1 MNTPQINI
9 PAPIQYIDCF
19 VDLPN
24 EIKQV
29 IEELST
35 PWPIEQIQIRPG
47 AINRDGTSAMA
58 LAYQEWWTGYL
69 PRLNDVVGP
78 NNFRIRLLPWND
90 DVIAH
95 LRAFNGVIEG
105 WSSGS
110 AKQDKLGPMEAEMQ
124 AKKRVVAEKLMLGL
138 YLYFLPPVW
147 MRGTYDEQRHVF
159 SPAEGEEQRCAYEM
173 YVRAGL
179 IDRPRPSVAIPS
191 TASARS
197 AVTPASDRVTVA
209 RAALDTAEQRLGM
222 RPPHTP
228 DMRERAPVPASDK
241 QLTLILTLIGR
252 LHTAKPDIINAIGAR
267 FQITNLARFTTRAH
281 LPALRA
287 AAGALSKLDASKLID
302 QLKACESP
310 TAQAA

>member
-1 MNTPQINI
+1 MPTPV
-9 PAPIQYIDCF
+9 QYVDCF
-19 VDLPN
+19 LDLPSA
-24 EIKQV
+24 IKQA

-35 PWPIEQIQIRPG
+35 PWPVEQIQIRPG
-47 AINRDGTSAMA
+47 AINRDGTSALA
-58 LAYQEWWTGYL
+58 LAYHEWWTGYL

-110 AKQDKLGPMEAEMQ
+110 AKQDKLGAQEAEAQ

-147 MRGTYDEQRHVF
+147 MRGTYDEQRHIF
-159 SPAEGEEQRCAYEM
+159 YPAEGEEQRCAYDM
-173 YVRAGL
+173 YARAGL
-179 IDRPRPSVAIPS
+179 IDRPHPSVAIPS
-191 TASARS
+191 TANHQRVAP
-197 AVTPASDRVTVA
+197 PASERVTVA

-222 RPPHTP
+222 HPPPPSDT
-228 DMRERAPVPASDK
+228 RERASVPASDK

-252 LHTAKPDIINAIGAR
+252 LRNANPAAINASGAR
-267 FQITNLARFTTRAH
+267 FQITDLARFDDRAQ
-281 LPALRA
+281 LPALRT
-287 AAGALSKLDASKLID
+287 AAGTLSKLDASKLID